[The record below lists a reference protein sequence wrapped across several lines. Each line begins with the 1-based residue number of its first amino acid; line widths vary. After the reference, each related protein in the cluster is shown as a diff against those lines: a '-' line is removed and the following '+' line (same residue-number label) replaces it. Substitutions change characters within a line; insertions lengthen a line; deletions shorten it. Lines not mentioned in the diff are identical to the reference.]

1 MIKILI
7 LCNNLETAKQI
18 TNKVTSNLES
28 TRIIGIASTIT
39 EFKSIINNSEPD
51 LIITTN
57 KHIINLLK
65 DCFPFFLPGI
75 VLISDLSKE
84 DEEELV
90 YKNYKNLL
98 SINYHSNFKEISNL
112 VQNFIKENLTISKK
126 AKAIKILTNLGFNF
140 KLSGTN
146 YLLDTILYV
155 NSYKGSS
162 SFETLFYDIYPHIA
176 ELNNTTP
183 KVIKWSIERS
193 IKYLYDQHG
202 QDTYEKIEKYTGVEY
217 PDKFTSK
224 FIINFIA
231 NKLDS

>member
-1 MIKILI
+1 MIKVMI
-7 LCNNLETAKQI
+7 LCNSLNTAQKI
-18 TNKVTSNLES
+18 TNKVVASIEKVK
-28 TRIIGIASTIT
+28 IVGIATTFEES
-39 EFKSIINNSEPD
+39 KSIISNYEPD

-57 KHIINLLK
+57 TNIFDFIEEN
-65 DCFPFFLPGI
+65 FVTYSPGI
-75 VLISDLSKE
+75 AI
-84 DEEELV
+84 
-90 YKNYKNLL
+90 
-98 SINYHSNFKEISNL
+98 ISNL
-112 VQNFIKENLTISKK
+112 KAKNFSYRNLLLIDYQHDFKTISKEINNFIKESLSITKK
-126 AKAIKILTNLGFNF
+126 EKAIKILSYVGFDF